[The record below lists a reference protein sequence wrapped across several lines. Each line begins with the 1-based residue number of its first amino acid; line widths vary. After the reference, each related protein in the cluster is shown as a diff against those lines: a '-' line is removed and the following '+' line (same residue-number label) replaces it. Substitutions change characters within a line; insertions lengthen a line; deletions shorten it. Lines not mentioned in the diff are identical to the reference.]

1 MPGELEKLRVE
12 AYRDEQRQ
20 GDPVAVFEVQ
30 FNPNAYAR
38 AQEIEFE
45 SESGAGNTAGPA
57 RFKRYKAQD
66 CTLEFTLDGTGASGT
81 VIEVE
86 DQVQAF
92 LKVAAEMDGEIHR
105 PPFLIV
111 SWGTLVL
118 KCVLKSASV
127 NYTLFKPGGQPLRA
141 KVSAVFS
148 ESIDEQLRT
157 AEENK
162 SSPDRT
168 RAWLVQ
174 RGDNLPKI
182 AFEHYGD
189 PALFTAVARH
199 NDLDHLRAFEPG
211 QSLRLPPK
219 DQLPLTTDADA

>member
-105 PPFLIV
+105 PL
-111 SWGTLVL
+111 
-118 KCVLKSASV
+118 
-127 NYTLFKPGGQPLRA
+127 
-141 KVSAVFS
+141 
-148 ESIDEQLRT
+148 
-157 AEENK
+157 
-162 SSPDRT
+162 PDRVLGDP
-168 RAWLVQ
+168 RAEVRPQVRQRQLHAVQARRPAVAGQGQ
-174 RGDNLPKI
+174 RG
-182 AFEHYGD
+182 
-189 PALFTAVARH
+189 V
-199 NDLDHLRAFEPG
+199 LRVH
-211 QSLRLPPK
+211 R
-219 DQLPLTTDADA
+219 